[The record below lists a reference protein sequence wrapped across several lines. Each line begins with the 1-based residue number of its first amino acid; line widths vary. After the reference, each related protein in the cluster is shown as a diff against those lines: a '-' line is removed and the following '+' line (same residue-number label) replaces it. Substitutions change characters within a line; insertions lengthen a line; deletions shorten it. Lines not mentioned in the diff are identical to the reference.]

1 MIRRREFITALG
13 GTAAWPLAVRGQQSV
28 MPVIGLLAY
37 GSIESRRAAIEALLR
52 GLSAAGY
59 VENRNFTVEYALS
72 DDYLQLPALAGQLV
86 RHRVA
91 TIVAL
96 TTPAAVA
103 AKAATSSIPVVF
115 SIGADP
121 VDSRL
126 VVSLNRPG
134 GNLTGIF
141 NFATEVAAKR
151 LQLLHELVPDAKS
164 IGYLVNPTNRIDTET
179 ETKALQA
186 AANTI
191 GVQLPVLT
199 ASDPSGIEAAF
210 TMLTRDGVGALVLGS
225 DAFFGLHRNQT
236 AALAARYAIAAIYS
250 SRADAEAGGLMSYG
264 TEFSDVYRRI
274 GGYTGRIL
282 RGEQAADL
290 PVQQVTTIELVI
302 NMKAAKAL
310 GLTVPLPLR
319 GRADELIE

>member
-1 MIRRREFITALG
+1 MRRREFITLLG
-13 GTAAWPLAVRGQQSV
+13 GAAAWPLAARAQQPAV
-28 MPVIGLLAY
+28 PVIGLLAY
-37 GSIESRRAAIEALLR
+37 GSVESRHAAIEALLR
-52 GLSAAGY
+52 GLSAAGH
-59 VENRNFTVEYALS
+59 VENRTFTVEYALS
-72 DDYLQLPALAGQLV
+72 DDYLRLPALAGQLV

-91 TIVAL
+91 AIVAL

-121 VDSRL
+121 VDSQL

-164 IGYLVNPTNRIDTET
+164 IGYLGQSTNRIDTET

-186 AANTI
+186 AAITT
-191 GVQLPVLT
+191 GVRLRLLT
-199 ASDPSGIEAAF
+199 ASDSGGIEAAI
-210 TMLTRDGVGALVLGS
+210 TILTREGVGGLVLGS
-225 DAFFGLHRNQT
+225 DAFFGIHYDQT
-236 AALAARYAIAAIYS
+236 VALAARYALPVIYS
-250 SRADAEAGGLMSYG
+250 SRAGAEAGGLMSYG
-264 TEFSDVYRRI
+264 TDFSDVYRRI

-302 NMKAAKAL
+302 NMKTAKAL
-310 GLTVPLPLR
+310 GLSVPLPLR